1 LFGPLINA
9 KTLSRASR
17 DDEEQLLPLPAD
29 QVRRLSLKHHL
40 AFAALCGGC
49 GDVESIAALSNM
61 LHLRAGCNAE
71 LYRCA
76 DSALAQCVARV
87 ECGGEWALTDAERA
101 AFEPL
106 RHGHD
111 EQLTAVPVHR
121 FLEALEQG
129 QHAGLRPADRV
140 GLVPK
145 RCLPAMANAPSAWYA
160 RMNLQAGA
168 ATRGACVDA
177 EFDSFYVETLGSG
190 LEVGSCVVKAHHC
203 ALRRT
208 G

>member
-1 LFGPLINA
+1 MRKHCPVRRAMTKRNCPHFPPTKSAACRSSTISRLQRYVA
-9 KTLSRASR
+9 DAATLSRSPR
-17 DDEEQLLPLPAD
+17 CPIC
-29 QVRRLSLKHHL
+29 S
-40 AFAALCGGC
+40 
-49 GDVESIAALSNM
+49 
-61 LHLRAGCNAE
+61 HLRAGCNAE

-87 ECGGEWALTDAERA
+87 EWGAWALTDAERT

-106 RHGHD
+106 RLVHD
-111 EQLTAVPVHR
+111 EQLAAVPAHR

-140 GLVPK
+140 GLIPK

-177 EFDSFYVETLGSG
+177 DFDSFYVETLGSG